1 MESICLYYAIVGEI
15 GIYLQILQSEVYRIP
30 LIIIV
35 WYMCAYGIMCTRHIY
50 ARVCVSDSDIL
61 QQSTDGQPQTQI
73 PM

>member
-35 WYMCAYGIMCTRHIY
+35 WYMCAYGIYVY
-50 ARVCVSDSDIL
+50 ATYIREGVCVGL
-61 QQSTDGQPQTQI
+61 
-73 PM
+73 